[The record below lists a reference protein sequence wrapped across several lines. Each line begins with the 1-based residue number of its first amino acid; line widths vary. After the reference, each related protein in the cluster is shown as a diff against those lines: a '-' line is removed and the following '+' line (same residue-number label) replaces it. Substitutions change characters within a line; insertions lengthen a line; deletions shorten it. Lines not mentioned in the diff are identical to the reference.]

1 MVHFTKTTVALCA
14 LLGAAGCSGGFD
26 TDFRSIGN
34 GPDTSE
40 AARLATAPRPQPDAR
55 GLISFPNYQVAIAE
69 RGDTVSDVAARVG
82 VPAAELASFNG
93 IRDGVPLRSGETLVL
108 PTPAA
113 PAGGTI
119 DVAGIATGA
128 IERADGSAAPVM
140 ASGVEPVRHRVQPGE
155 TAFSIARIYSV
166 TPQAL
171 ADWNGLGPEFAV
183 RPGEILLIPV
193 AVETASLA
201 PIAESATTTSAPG
214 QGSVAP
220 EPPSAAA
227 PLPTVDVEPEPK
239 PAPAQPALA
248 EERTDTARLMMPVS
262 GQIIRDY
269 EKGKSEGIGISA
281 GAGAPVVAA
290 DGGTVAAIT
299 RDTEQVPILVL
310 RHEDNLLTVYAGV
323 DALTVEKGDKVSRGQ
338 VIGEVRQTASPFL
351 HFEVRDGFESVDPM
365 PYLN

>member
-1 MVHFTKTTVALCA
+1 MVHFTKTTAAVCA
-14 LLGAAGCSGGFD
+14 LLMAAGCGDGFD
-26 TDFRSIGN
+26 LDFRSIGD

-55 GLISFPNYQVAIAE
+55 GLISFPNYQVAIAR
-69 RGDTVSDVAARVG
+69 RGDTVSDVAQRVG
-82 VPAAELASFNG
+82 VSATELAAFNG

-108 PTPAA
+108 PTAA
-113 PAGGTI
+113 STAGGTI
-119 DVAGIATGA
+119 DVASVATGA
-128 IERADGSAAPVM
+128 IERADGSAGPVV

-201 PIAESATTTSAPG
+201 PIADTAAPG
-214 QGSVAP
+214 EGSVTP

-239 PAPAQPALA
+239 PAPASPAMA

-281 GAGAPVVAA
+281 GAGSPVVAA
-290 DGGTVAAIT
+290 DVGTVAAIT

-323 DALTVEKGDKVSRGQ
+323 DSLTVEKGDKVSRGQ
-338 VIGEVRQTASPFL
+338 VIGQVRETASPFL